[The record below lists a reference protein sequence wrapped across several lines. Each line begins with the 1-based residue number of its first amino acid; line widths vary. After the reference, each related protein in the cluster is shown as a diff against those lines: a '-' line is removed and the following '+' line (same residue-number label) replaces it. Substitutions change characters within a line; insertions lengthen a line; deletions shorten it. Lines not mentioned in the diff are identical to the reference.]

1 MAREKA
7 LRLLSIARK
16 GRRVELG
23 EEPVRQLTRDK
34 RARLVLVAADASPHS
49 LDRAYTLVKGS
60 RQPVLVTPFDKATL
74 GGAMGTAS
82 CALAA
87 FNDVALALAFCQALE
102 PGDVPPELLSDLEA
116 RVQRVRDKAAAG
128 RHSKKRNV

>member
-16 GRRVELG
+16 GRLVELG

-34 RARLVLVAADASPHS
+34 RARLVLVACDASPHS
-49 LDRAYTLVKGS
+49 LDRAQTLVRGS
-60 RQPVLVTPFDKATL
+60 RQPLLVTPFDKQTL

-82 CALAA
+82 CAMAA
-87 FNDVALALAFCQALE
+87 FSDVALALAFCQALE
-102 PGDVPPELLSDLEA
+102 PEDVPTELLTDLEE
-116 RVQRVRDKAAAG
+116 RVKRVRDKAAAG
-128 RHSKKRNV
+128 RHSKKRKE